1 MMGHDEYTR
10 QMRFDDLRTS
20 FGGDYPPVGT
30 TEDGKTNWSNPVL
43 LGELFCGAGGMALGA
58 SQARFKGWRFEHTW
72 VTDKDRD
79 SCQTIKQVVDTTRT
93 RIYQSDVR
101 DLIFQEMGYIDGLVF
116 GFPCNDFSVVGKRRG
131 INGVY
136 GGLYQYG
143 VEALRVLNP
152 NFFVAENV
160 SGLSSVNRKSDFNRI
175 LSELQEAGEGYTV
188 TKHLYKFDKYGVPQ
202 RRHRY
207 IIVGFR
213 SDLNIQFIHP
223 DPTGETLTA
232 KEALDNIPIDSQNNE
247 LTMQSVRVIERLKY
261 IKPGENAFTANI
273 PSHLRL
279 NMRSNAT
286 ISQIYRRLLPDKPA
300 YTVTGSGG
308 GGTHL
313 YHWKENRALTNRE
326 RARLQT
332 FPDDYAFA
340 GGKESVRRQ
349 IGMAVPPDGA
359 KIVFQAILK
368 RIIKE
373 QRRYVSAF

>member
-1 MMGHDEYTR
+1 MMGQEYTR

-30 TEDGKTNWSNPVL
+30 TDDGKANWSNPVL

-79 SCQTIKQVVDTTRT
+79 SCQTIEQVVDTTRIIQ
-93 RIYQSDVR
+93 RDVR
-101 DLIFQEMGYIDGLVF
+101 DLNFQEMEHIDGLVF

-152 NFFVAENV
+152 KFFVAENV

-175 LSELQEAGEGYTV
+175 LRELQEAGEGYTV

-207 IIVGFR
+207 IIVCFR

-286 ISQIYRRLLPDKPA
+286 ISQIYRRLLPDEPA

-313 YHWKENRALTNRE
+313 YHWEENRALTNRE

-332 FPDDYAFA
+332 FPDDYAFV

-373 QRRYVSAF
+373 QRSSANAF